1 MRHKIGYNKVSMRKK
16 IHQMNGQRWLIL
28 RVSKNPITKE
38 AGNLPFKH
46 SAFVLVGIKFQKLNV
61 RNSSVMQQS

>member
-1 MRHKIGYNKVSMRKK
+1 MRHKTGHKKVSMRKK
-16 IHQMNGQRWLIL
+16 YISNEWSKMNDT